1 MQEAGGAVVLPP
13 RPDDGA
19 MFVLE
24 QRFDACDEQ
33 GCHADQ
39 LHEDE

>member
-1 MQEAGGAVVLPP
+1 MQEAGAVILPP
-13 RPDDGA
+13 HPDDGA
-19 MFVLE
+19 MSVLE